1 MKSVVGPHSSRI
13 QYVISVFTFLE
24 VASAMFRRTHDRHRA
39 RSLLYQMKDSWK
51 RSIKPTPPLDTK
63 DLTSFER
70 LVDSL
75 VESTMK
81 FGTPSFDSIHAQTI
95 YLHDFDYLVT
105 WNKPDFKGLK
115 RYVRKLKILTPT
127 EMMKELAQVSKSP
140 QRKHAKI

>member
-1 MKSVVGPHSSRI
+1 MNSVVAPHPPHV

-24 VASAMFRRTHDRHRA
+24 VASAMFRRTHNRHRA
-39 RSLLYQMKDSWK
+39 RSLLYQIKDSWK
-51 RSIKPTPPLDTK
+51 RSIKPTPPLATR

-70 LVDSL
+70 FVDSL

-105 WNKPDFKGLK
+105 WNKPDFRGLK
-115 RYVRKLKILTPT
+115 PYVRKPQILTPT
-127 EMMKELAQVSKSP
+127 EMMQELTRISILS
-140 QRKHAKI
+140 QRRHV

>member
-1 MKSVVGPHSSRI
+1 MTSVVGPHSSQI

-24 VASAMFRRTHDRHRA
+24 VASAMFRRTHNRHRA
-39 RSLLYQMKDSWK
+39 RSLLYQIKDSWK
-51 RSIKPTPPLDTK
+51 RSTKPTPPLATR

-115 RYVRKLKILTPT
+115 RYVRKLQIFTPT
-127 EMMKELAQVSKSP
+127 EMMRELAEISKSP
-140 QRKHAKI
+140 QRKRA